1 MASTL
6 MVPKQRLSGV
16 LLPVFSL
23 RSHSDFGV
31 GDFGAA
37 EGLFDWLAAAG
48 QSLWMMLPL
57 LPTTAGDPSP
67 YATSGASGL
76 NPLFIHLDWLPEY
89 QEAGGLRILS
99 AKQTQA
105 LAEARSARCIRYD
118 LVFELKRAALQAAFT
133 HGEAHASERTW
144 AFERFWAQEIG
155 WLDDHALFTAL
166 AEEQHRR
173 PWWDWPEELALRRP
187 EALASA
193 RARLAPRVRFHA
205 WLQWVAHEQ
214 WARVRASA
222 KKRAIQLCGDEPFI
236 VGQDSVDCW
245 ASAAFLR
252 RDARLGVPP
261 DAFSATGQDWGLPWF
276 DFPAMEQKDWKW
288 LRSRAEQSAAY
299 YDLRRVDHAVGY
311 FRQWIRDQT
320 TPTGRFVP
328 PDEPAQAAL
337 GETLFQ
343 ILATGAGIL
352 AEDLGVIPPFVRQ
365 TLERQGIP
373 GYRVLRWE
381 RDGTV
386 FRDPSTFPAVSLAT
400 TGTHDTETLRAWW
413 ETTSDAE
420 RQAVAGAYAA
430 FAALRPPP
438 ATFTELV
445 HEALLETAE
454 RSASALCVVPWQ
466 DVFGLPDRI
475 NLPGTVQDAN
485 WSYRMAQPVEELLA
499 HPETGAA
506 AARLR
511 QLTERGGRL
520 PA

>member
-1 MASTL
+1 MARTL
-6 MVPKQRLSGV
+6 MAPPPRLSGV

-37 EGLFDWLAAAG
+37 EGLFAWLAAAG
-48 QSLWMMLPL
+48 QRLWMMLPL

-67 YATSGASGL
+67 YATAGASGL

-89 QEAGGLRILS
+89 RDAGGLRLLS
-99 AKQTQA
+99 TKQAQA
-105 LAEARSARCIRYD
+105 LAEARAAPRIRYD
-118 LVFELKRAALQAAFT
+118 LVFDLKRAALKAAFT
-133 HGEAHASERTW
+133 HGEAHSSERTS
-144 AFERFWAQEIG
+144 AFERFRAEERS

-166 AEEQHRR
+166 AEEQGRR
-173 PWWDWPEELALRRP
+173 PWWDWPEELARR
-187 EALASA
+187 EAPALEAARDRLAS
-193 RARLAPRVRFHA
+193 RVRFHA

-214 WARVRASA
+214 WARVRAAARS
-222 KKRAIQLCGDEPFI
+222 RSIRLCGDEPFI
-236 VGQDSVDCW
+236 VGQDSVDAW
-245 ASAAFLR
+245 AYPTFLR
-252 RDARLGVPP
+252 KDARLGVPP

-276 DFPAMEQKDWKW
+276 DFPAMEKKDWTW
-288 LRSRAEQSAAY
+288 LRSRAGQSATY

-337 GETLFQ
+337 GDLLFQ
-343 ILATGAGIL
+343 ILASGAGII
-352 AEDLGVIPPFVRQ
+352 AEDLGVIPPWVRQ

-386 FRDPSTFPAVSLAT
+386 FREPSAFPPVSLAT
-400 TGTHDTETLRAWW
+400 TGTHDTETLREWW

-420 RQAVAGAYAA
+420 RLAVAGAYLP
-430 FAALRPPP
+430 FAGLRPPP
-438 ATFTELV
+438 ATFTKEV
-445 HEALLETAE
+445 HDALLETAE
-454 RSASALCVVPWQ
+454 TSASALCIVPWQ
-466 DVFGLPDRI
+466 DVFGLADRI

-485 WSYRMAQPVEELLA
+485 WSYRMAQPVEELLT
-499 HPETGAA
+499 HPDTALA

-511 QLTERGGRL
+511 RFTERGGRL
-520 PA
+520 GV

>member
-1 MASTL
+1 MAS
-6 MVPKQRLSGV
+6 PQRLSGV

-37 EGLFDWLAAAG
+37 EGLFAWLEAAG
-48 QSLWMMLPL
+48 QKLWMMLPL

-67 YATSGASGL
+67 YATSGAAGL
-76 NPLFIHLDWLPEY
+76 NPLFIHLDWLEEY
-89 QEAGGLRILS
+89 RDAGGLSVLS
-99 AKQTQA
+99 ARQAQA
-105 LAEARSARCIRYD
+105 LAEARAAKSIRYD
-118 LVFELKRAALQAAFT
+118 VVFELKAAALTAAFQYA
-133 HGEAHASERTW
+133 EAHSSERTW
-144 AFERFWAQEIG
+144 AFERFRSQESD
-155 WLDDHALFTAL
+155 WLDDYALFTAL
-166 AEEQHRR
+166 AEEQRRR
-173 PWWDWPEELALRRP
+173 PWWDWPEELAQRRP
-187 EALASA
+187 EALAAA
-193 RARLAPRVRFHA
+193 RARLARRVRFFA

-214 WARVRASA
+214 WGRVRAQA
-222 KKRAIQLCGDEPFI
+222 REHDIQLCGDEPFI
-236 VGQDSVDCW
+236 VGQDSVDAW
-245 ASAAFLR
+245 AFPTLLR

-276 DFPAMEQKDWKW
+276 DFPAMEHTEWKW
-288 LRSRAEQSAAY
+288 LRSRAGQSATY

-328 PDEPAQAAL
+328 QDEPAQAAL
-337 GETLFQ
+337 GDLLFR

-365 TLERQGIP
+365 TLQRQGIP

-400 TGTHDTETLRAWW
+400 TGTHDTETLREWW

-420 RQAVAGAYAA
+420 RLAVAGAYPA

-438 ATFTELV
+438 ATFTEEV
-445 HEALLETAE
+445 HRALLETAE
-454 RSASALCVVPWQ
+454 TSASDLCILPWQ

-499 HPETGAA
+499 RTEMQDVAT
-506 AARLR
+506 RLR

-520 PA
+520 VT

>member
-1 MASTL
+1 MPS
-6 MVPKQRLSGV
+6 PPRLSGV

-23 RSHSDFGV
+23 RSHADFGV

-37 EGLFDWLAAAG
+37 EGLFDWLKAAG
-48 QSLWMMLPL
+48 QQLWMMLPL

-67 YATSGASGL
+67 YATTSACGL
-76 NPLFIHLDWLPEY
+76 NPLFIHLDWVQEY
-89 QEAGGLRILS
+89 RDAGGPRLLS
-99 AKQTQA
+99 TKQSQA
-105 LAEARSARCIRYD
+105 LAEARAAPSIRYD
-118 LVFELKRAALQAAFT
+118 LVFEVKSAALAAAFN
-133 HGEAHASERTW
+133 HGQARQGERGEA
-144 AFERFWAQEIG
+144 FQRFWEAQRS
-155 WLDDHALFTAL
+155 WLDDFTLFTAL
-166 AEEQHRR
+166 AEEQHHK
-173 PWWDWPEELALRRP
+173 PWWEWPEELAQRQP
-187 EALASA
+187 DALAA
-193 RARLAPRVRFHA
+193 GRVRLAARVRFHA

-222 KKRAIQLCGDEPFI
+222 RTRGIQLCGDEPFI
-236 VGQDSVDCW
+236 VGKDSVDAW
-245 ASAAFLR
+245 AYPTLLR

-276 DFPAMEQKDWKW
+276 DFPAMERNDWGW
-288 LRSRAEQSAAY
+288 LRSRAGQTTTY

-311 FRQWIRDQT
+311 FRQWIRDQM

-337 GETLFQ
+337 GELLFR
-343 ILATGAGIL
+343 ILATGAGIV
-352 AEDLGVIPPFVRQ
+352 AEDLGVIPPWVRQ

-381 RDGTV
+381 RDGAV
-386 FRDPSTFPAVSLAT
+386 FRDPLAFPEVSLTT
-400 TGTHDTETLRAWW
+400 TGTHDTETLREWW

-420 RQAVAGAYAA
+420 RLAVASAYSALA
-430 FAALRPPP
+430 GLRPPP
-438 ATFTELV
+438 AAFTGEV

-454 RSASALCVVPWQ
+454 MATSALCVVPWQ
-466 DVFGLPDRI
+466 DVFGLKERI

-485 WSYRMAQPVEELLA
+485 WSYRIAHPVEELLA
-499 HPETGAA
+499 HPDSGTA

-511 QLTERGGRL
+511 RLTERAGRL

>member
-1 MASTL
+1 MPPL
-6 MVPKQRLSGV
+6 PRLSGV
-16 LLPVFSL
+16 LLPLFSL
-23 RSHSDFGV
+23 RSRTDFGV

-37 EGLFDWLAAAG
+37 DGLFDWLQAAG
-48 QSLWMMLPL
+48 QRLWMLLPL

-76 NPLFIHLDWLPEY
+76 NPLFIHLDWVPEY
-89 QEAGGLRILS
+89 RQAGGVHLLTTRQAQALQEAR
-99 AKQTQA
+99 AA
-105 LAEARSARCIRYD
+105 PHIRYG
-118 LVFELKRAALQAAFT
+118 LVFDAKWAALGAAFS
-133 HGEAHASERTW
+133 HGEAREGERAE
-144 AFERFWAQEIG
+144 AFHRFREAQRS

-166 AEEQHRR
+166 AEESQRR
-173 PWWDWPEELALRRP
+173 PWWDWSEALAQREP
-187 EALASA
+187 EALAQA
-193 RARLAPRVRFHA
+193 RTRLATRVRFHA

-222 KKRAIQLCGDEPFI
+222 RTRGILLCGDEPFI
-236 VGQDSVDCW
+236 VGQDSVDAW
-245 ASAAFLR
+245 ASPAFLR

-276 DFPAMEQKDWKW
+276 DFPAMQREDWNW
-288 LRSRAEQSAAY
+288 LRSRAAQSATY

-311 FRQWIRDQT
+311 FRQWIRDQM

-337 GETLFQ
+337 GDALFT
-343 ILATGAGIL
+343 ILATGAGIV

-365 TLERQGIP
+365 TLERQRIP

-381 RDGTV
+381 RDGAV
-386 FRDPSTFPAVSLAT
+386 FRDPSGFPAVSLTT

-420 RQAVAGAYAA
+420 RLAVSSAYSA
-430 FAALRPPP
+430 FAGLRPPP
-438 ATFTELV
+438 ATFTEEV
-445 HEALLETAE
+445 HGALLATAETA
-454 RSASALCVVPWQ
+454 SSALCVVPWQ
-466 DVFGLPDRI
+466 DVLGLKERI

-485 WSYRMAQPVEELLA
+485 WSYRIAHPVEELLA
-499 HPETGAA
+499 HPDTSAA

-511 QLTERGGRL
+511 RLTERGGRL
-520 PA
+520 LA